1 VNASPLSAL
10 SDSTLAALVADGDR
24 GAFDALYRRHL
35 SGLERYCLSIL
46 RHPQDAE
53 EAAQAAMLS
62 AYRALCRG
70 RAPAAVRAWMFRI
83 ARNECRDVIRG
94 RDNQALALDA
104 DVPGAGAGLD
114 EHAELRERLRM
125 LRRDLGAL
133 PTDQRTALMLRSM
146 AGMRHGEIARVVGGT
161 AAGARGLVH
170 EARESLEEFEAGR
183 QLACAEVRER
193 IEAGDG
199 RALRARRL
207 RAHLRSCEDCDRRA
221 ELTVRRRRGLA
232 ILLPPVPVAAAL
244 RALLGL
250 GSSGSAGGPAAA
262 GFAGAG
268 AAAVAAVVVTLGLG
282 PVGGEAPAA
291 TSQAAPDASAAT
303 AAPSA
308 GPATPGRGADAGAAG
323 PRSSVAAA
331 GRSAAAPVVDGAGGA
346 PAPPEPAAASTAPG
360 AAAPRGGQSPGREP
374 AAADSA
380 ATGVSV
386 SVPQTPAV
394 STPAVKVPPITTPAV
409 ETPPVTVPQVK
420 VLSPVTV
427 PSVQV
432 PSVTVPSPAPG
443 VLPEVTTPAI
453 ATPAITTPEVATPQV
468 TLPGVAV
475 PPIRLPGIQL
485 GGGGG

>member
-1 VNASPLSAL
+1 MNASPLSAL
-10 SDSTLAALVADGDR
+10 SDSTLAALVADGER

-62 AYRALCRG
+62 AYRALSRG
-70 RAPAAVRAWMFRI
+70 RAPTAVRAWMFRI
-83 ARNECRDVIRG
+83 ARNECRDLIRG
-94 RDNQALALDA
+94 RGDQAVALEA
-104 DVPGAGAGLD
+104 DVPGAGDGVH
-114 EHAELRERLRM
+114 ERAEMRERLRM

-291 TSQAAPDASAAT
+291 TSQAAPDAAT

-346 PAPPEPAAASTAPG
+346 PAPPGPAPPAASAPG
-360 AAAPRGGQSPGREP
+360 AAAPQGGQSPGREP

-432 PSVTVPSPAPG
+432 PSVTVPSLAPG

-468 TLPGVAV
+468 TLPGVKV